1 VITWLSFGHPAPGR
15 GRRVVVAAARLRDW
29 SAARTGASPRP
40 VKVNSPMSK
49 ICQVTGRKP
58 SFGKTISHSHRRGN
72 RRWTPNIQKQ
82 RFWVESEKR
91 WVTLTVSAKGIKT
104 INKKGIDAVLA
115 DMRRRGEKV

>member
-1 VITWLSFGHPAPGR
+1 
-15 GRRVVVAAARLRDW
+15 
-29 SAARTGASPRP
+29 
-40 VKVNSPMSK
+40 MSK

-115 DMRRRGEKV
+115 DMRRNGVKV